1 MRKVRPKR
9 WSDMQRSPRKWWW
22 ACTRAQ
28 TSGSQTVLST
38 SITCILTVSLAEGG
52 GLQEGMVHMLRR
64 RCPISLAS
72 PEGFQ
77 VGWDCLLGMRE
88 TDWERKRLH
97 CLWAYFSK
105 YKMKL
110 SSRQPFFFF
119 FTKIIWDCFPGQN
132 ILYSLCAHST
142 CRRGLNWSFV
152 PNSKSLWSI

>member
-28 TSGSQTVLST
+28 TSGSQIVLST
-38 SITCILTVSLAEGG
+38 SITCILTVSLTEGG
-52 GLQEGMVHMLRR
+52 GLQAGMVHMPRR
-64 RCPISLAS
+64 RRPTSLAS

-77 VGWDCLLGMRE
+77 AGWDWLLEVRE
-88 TDWERKRLH
+88 TDWRERGCTASGLI
-97 CLWAYFSK
+97 F
-105 YKMKL
+105 L
-110 SSRQPFFFF
+110 STRWNFLPGNLFFY
-119 FTKIIWDCFPGQN
+119 KIIWDCFPGQN

-152 PNSKSLWSI
+152 PNSESLWSI